1 MKNRDMTVV
10 AVVLVALSGLLY
22 LVQALVFRD
31 PRHLADW
38 LLNSLA
44 FLPLQVLFVTFV
56 VDRLLADR
64 ERRARQYHMNMVI
77 GTFFSSAGNDL
88 LRRLRGFMP
97 CDREVCS
104 RLAVG
109 MEWSD
114 EDYRRAV
121 AYCADVKL
129 PIEVSPEGLADLREF
144 LAGQRDFLLR
154 LLENPTLLE
163 HEAFTDL
170 LWAVCHVAEEL
181 AARERLDD
189 LPASDIAHLTADIAR
204 AYSLL
209 VKQWLQYLLHLRA
222 NYPYLYSFA
231 VRMNPLVPDARPE
244 VV

>member
-1 MKNRDMTVV
+1 MKNRDMTLV
-10 AVVLVALSGLLY
+10 ALVLVALSGLLY
-22 LVQALVFRD
+22 LVHGLVFRD

-64 ERRARQYHMNMVI
+64 ERRARRYHMNMVI

-97 CDREVCS
+97 CDEEICS
-104 RLAVG
+104 RLAAG
-109 MEWSD
+109 LKWSD
-114 EDYRRAV
+114 EDFRRAGTY
-121 AYCADVKL
+121 AAEVKL
-129 PIEVSPEGLADLREF
+129 PIAVSAAGLTDLRDV

-189 LPASDIAHLTADIAR
+189 LPASDLEHLTGDVAR
-204 AYSLL
+204 AYSAL

-222 NYPYLYSFA
+222 NYPYLFSFA
-231 VRMNPLVPDARPE
+231 VRTNPLIPDARPE

>member
-1 MKNRDMTVV
+1 MKNRDMT
-10 AVVLVALSGLLY
+10 LVALILVAASGLLY
-22 LVQALVFRD
+22 LVQELVFRD
-31 PRHLADW
+31 LHHLADS
-38 LLNSLA
+38 LLDSLA

-77 GTFFSSAGNDL
+77 GTFFSSAGADL
-88 LRRLRGFMP
+88 LRQLRGFVP
-97 CDREVCS
+97 GDGEVCS

-109 MEWSD
+109 MDWSD
-114 EDYRRAV
+114 EDFRRAV
-121 AYCADVKL
+121 GYAADVKL
-129 PIEVSPEGLADLREF
+129 PIEVCPERLADLRDF

-154 LLENPTLLE
+154 LLDTPSLLE

-181 AARERLDD
+181 IARKRLDD
-189 LPASDIAHLTADIAR
+189 LPATDTAHLTGDIAR
-204 AYSLL
+204 AYALL

-222 NYPYLYSFA
+222 NYPYLFSFA
-231 VRMNPLVPDARPE
+231 VRTNPLVPDARPE

>member
-10 AVVLVALSGLLY
+10 ALVLIALSSLLY
-22 LVQALVFRD
+22 LAQELVFRD
-31 PRHLADW
+31 LHHLADS
-38 LLNSLA
+38 LLSALA

-64 ERRARQYHMNMVI
+64 ERQARQYHMNMVI
-77 GTFFSSAGNDL
+77 GTFFSSTGNDL
-88 LRRLRGFMP
+88 LRRLLGFMS
-97 CDREVCS
+97 CEGEVCS
-104 RLAVG
+104 RLAVSL
-109 MEWSD
+109 EWSD
-114 EDYRRAV
+114 EDLRRA
-121 AYCADVKL
+121 AAFADEVRL
-129 PIEVSPEGLADLREF
+129 PIEVCPAGLADLREF

-181 AARERLDD
+181 AARERLDN
-189 LPASDIAHLTADIAR
+189 LPASDIAHLTGDISR

-209 VKQWLQYLLHLRA
+209 VKQWLQYLQHLRA
-222 NYPYLYSFA
+222 NYPYLFSFA
-231 VRMNPLVPDARPE
+231 VRTNPLVPDARPE

>member
-1 MKNRDMTVV
+1 MKNRDMTLM
-10 AVVLVALSGLLY
+10 ALVLVALSGLLY
-22 LVQALVFRD
+22 LVHELVFRD
-31 PRHLADW
+31 PHHLADA
-38 LLNSLA
+38 LLNGLA

-64 ERRARQYHMNMVI
+64 ERQARQHHMNMVI
-77 GTFFSSAGNDL
+77 GTFFSSTGNDL

-97 CDREVCS
+97 CDGEVCS
-104 RLAVG
+104 RFAVG
-109 MEWSD
+109 LKWSD
-114 EDYRRAV
+114 EDFRRAV
-121 AYCADVKL
+121 TYAAEVKL
-129 PIEVSPEGLADLREF
+129 PIAVNAAGLADLCNF
-144 LAGQRDFLLR
+144 LSGQRDFLLR

-189 LPASDIAHLTADIAR
+189 LPASDLEHLTGDIAR

-209 VKQWLQYLLHLRA
+209 VIQWLQYLLHLRA
-222 NYPYLYSFA
+222 NYPYLFSFA
-231 VRMNPLVPDARPE
+231 VRTNPLIPDARPE